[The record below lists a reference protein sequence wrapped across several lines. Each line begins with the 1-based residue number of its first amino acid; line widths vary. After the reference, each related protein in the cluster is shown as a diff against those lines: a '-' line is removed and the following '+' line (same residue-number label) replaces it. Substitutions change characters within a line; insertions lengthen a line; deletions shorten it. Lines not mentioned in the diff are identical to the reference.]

1 MSTSNEIPDRDFE
14 RQSTN
19 RTQARAFFDTVMSV
33 LNLIGESVKEVV
45 YVAFPPVPVVFGM

>member
-19 RTQARAFFDTVMSV
+19 RTQTLTFFYAVMSI
-33 LNLIGESVKEVV
+33 LDVV
-45 YVAFPPVPVVFGM
+45 GSTVNVAFPPARVAFGM